1 MCVCVCVCVYY
12 IFTHSSID
20 GHLFCFPILAIV
32 NNAVV
37 KIEVCIYIYVC
48 VCIYIYIYIYIF
60 KLVFSYSLDNYPE
73 VE

>member
-1 MCVCVCVCVYY
+1 MCMYY

-37 KIEVCIYIYVC
+37 KIEVYTHTHTHLYIQISVF
-48 VCIYIYIYIYIF
+48 IF
-60 KLVFSYSLDNYPE
+60 FG
-73 VE
+73 